1 MGIKV
6 THVPKNEVSQLDQIL
21 REFTEEVKA
30 AGSNFIRK
38 GGRLDYSD
46 KFDSLLIARKK
57 LWEVTRDGM
66 TKRQDNEI
74 DIGLWAALVWFS
86 RKRLQEKYLAEEV
99 ALDDLDC
106 DLISEREAWDKLKT
120 VKPEQVIND
129 GGDGEERA

>member
-46 KFDSLLIARKK
+46 KFDSLLVARKQ
-57 LWEVTRDGM
+57 LWEVTRAGM
-66 TKRQDNEI
+66 TKRKDNEI
-74 DIGLWAALVWFS
+74 DIGLWSALVWFS
-86 RKRLQEKYLAEEV
+86 RKKLQEKYSAEEV
-99 ALDDLDC
+99 ELDDSDY
-106 DLISEREAWDKLKT
+106 DLISEREAWDKLRT

-129 GGDGEERA
+129 GGNND

>member
-30 AGSNFIRK
+30 AGGNFIRK

-46 KFDSLLIARKK
+46 KFDSLLLAREQ
-57 LWEVTRDGM
+57 LWKVTRAGM
-66 TKRQDNEI
+66 TKRKDNEI
-74 DIGLWAALVWFS
+74 DIGLWSALVWFS
-86 RKRLQEKYLAEEV
+86 RKKIQEKYSAAEV
-99 ALDDLDC
+99 ALDDSDY

-120 VKPEQVIND
+120 KKPEQVIND
-129 GGDGEERA
+129 GGDSEV

>member
-21 REFTEEVKA
+21 REFIEEVKA

-46 KFDSLLIARKK
+46 KFDSLLVARKQ
-57 LWEVTRDGM
+57 LWEVTRAGM
-66 TKRQDNEI
+66 TKRKDNEI
-74 DIGLWAALVWFS
+74 DIGLWSALVWFS
-86 RKRLQEKYLAEEV
+86 RKKLQEKYSAEEV
-99 ALDDLDC
+99 ELDDSDY
-106 DLISEREAWDKLKT
+106 DLISEREAWDKLRT

-129 GGDGEERA
+129 GGNND

>member
-46 KFDSLLIARKK
+46 KFDSLLVARKQ
-57 LWEVTRDGM
+57 LWKVTRAGM
-66 TKRQDNEI
+66 TERKDNEI

-86 RKRLQEKYLAEEV
+86 RKGLQEKYLAEEV
-99 ALDDLDC
+99 ELDDSDY

-129 GGDGEERA
+129 GGNND